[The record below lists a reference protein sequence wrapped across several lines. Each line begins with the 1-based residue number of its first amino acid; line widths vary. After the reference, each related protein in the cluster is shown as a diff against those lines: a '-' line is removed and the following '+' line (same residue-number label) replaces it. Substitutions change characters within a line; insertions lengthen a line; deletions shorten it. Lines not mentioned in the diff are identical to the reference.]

1 MQLRNRV
8 TLLTG
13 AARGIGRAI
22 SFAFAAEGARLAIT
36 ARSEPELRAQAAEI
50 NAAGG
55 EAIAFP
61 ADLADRAALARLV
74 RDVEQALGDVEILI
88 NNAAL
93 VSAFNPKPVVDFDD
107 DYWDRSLAVNL
118 TAPYLL
124 SKAVLPGMIR
134 CQWGRIINVASIAGK
149 IGSIHA
155 AAYSATKHGLLGLTR
170 TLALEVAQN
179 GITVNALCPGP
190 VRTAVSDLRIRYDA
204 GRLGKDFD
212 DQERSLTPMG
222 RRVDPNE
229 VAGLAVFLASDKARS
244 ITGQPYNI
252 DCGLVMY

>member
-204 GRLGKDFD
+204 GRLGKHFD

-222 RRVDPNE
+222 RRLDPDE

>member
-1 MQLRNRV
+1 MQLCNRV

-22 SFAFAAEGARLAIT
+22 AFAFAAEGARLAIT

-74 RDVEQALGDVEILI
+74 RDVEQALGNVEILI

-124 SKAVLPGMIR
+124 SKAVLPGMMR
-134 CQWGRIINVASIAGK
+134 CRWGRIINVASIAGK

-170 TLALEVAQN
+170 TLALEVAQD
-179 GITVNALCPGP
+179 GITVNALCPAP
-190 VRTAVSDLRIRYDA
+190 
-204 GRLGKDFD
+204 
-212 DQERSLTPMG
+212 
-222 RRVDPNE
+222 
-229 VAGLAVFLASDKARS
+229 
-244 ITGQPYNI
+244 
-252 DCGLVMY
+252 